1 MKKYLVFL
9 IIYISLALQNFYSQE
24 FSFGDIP
31 SFISPNS
38 LIVMG
43 SLKIE
48 PTQQFSISNTEL
60 SENNTSQHITLF
72 EHITPVLNFS
82 NPILNF
88 TGNLSL
94 DYSNSTYNI
103 SSEENLKTVIHNSIE
118 WSFDLMTNIDL
129 ENKIAQSYFSQSVI
143 NEITLAIPPEQF
155 IDSDSDGVV
164 DLIDLDK
171 DNDGIL
177 NIFEGDFD
185 FDNDGIPNDLDLDS
199 DGDGCLD
206 AIESGMILITNSQTS
221 SSVTSTVD
229 SFGRIINENAY
240 GPLVDSDLNN
250 EIDFLQT
257 GFIPI
262 ILEQP
267 EKNMIISSEGLD
279 LELIIE
285 RSQHLNIQWEYLSDQ
300 QEQIWNSIQESDL
313 FNGVH
318 TELLKVN
325 RLPNGVEKMII
336 RAKIFDPSFICGST
350 IFSNEFTISYPP
362 LFIPNAFTPNNDGKN
377 DIWLIENIYRYK
389 NASIYIVNRWG
400 VLVYQSS
407 NFDGIWEGNSNIGSS
422 VNDHLPEGV
431 YFYSLNLG
439 GQSFKGYIYK
449 K

>member
-185 FDNDGIPNDLDLDS
+185 FDNDGIPND
-199 DGDGCLD
+199 
-206 AIESGMILITNSQTS
+206 
-221 SSVTSTVD
+221 
-229 SFGRIINENAY
+229 
-240 GPLVDSDLNN
+240 
-250 EIDFLQT
+250 
-257 GFIPI
+257 
-262 ILEQP
+262 
-267 EKNMIISSEGLD
+267 
-279 LELIIE
+279 
-285 RSQHLNIQWEYLSDQ
+285 
-300 QEQIWNSIQESDL
+300 
-313 FNGVH
+313 
-318 TELLKVN
+318 
-325 RLPNGVEKMII
+325 
-336 RAKIFDPSFICGST
+336 
-350 IFSNEFTISYPP
+350 
-362 LFIPNAFTPNNDGKN
+362 
-377 DIWLIENIYRYK
+377 
-389 NASIYIVNRWG
+389 
-400 VLVYQSS
+400 
-407 NFDGIWEGNSNIGSS
+407 
-422 VNDHLPEGV
+422 
-431 YFYSLNLG
+431 
-439 GQSFKGYIYK
+439 
-449 K
+449 